1 MNAHKTMKWWKK
13 GFFHVLE
20 VAFVN
25 ASIIYKRLHPE
36 IRKLDVNA
44 FRLRLIEQLLKTKD
58 EAHRPGRHVPAADN
72 PRRLTERHFLAKN
85 EAKTPNGKQ
94 AMPDCVVCS
103 NRAVKRHQ
111 TQFCC
116 KECNVALCAFP
127 CFTRYYTLKDYK
139 TNCSKE
145 LHT

>member
-1 MNAHKTMKWWKK
+1 MVEEGLLPYAR
-13 GFFHVLE
+13 GS
-20 VAFVN
+20 FVN

-44 FRLRLIEQLLKTKD
+44 FRLHLIEQLLQTKG

-85 EAKTPNGKQ
+85 EAKAPNGKQ
-94 AMPDCVVCS
+94 AMADCVVCS

-116 KECNVALCAFP
+116 KEFNVALCAFP
-127 CFTRYYTLKDYK
+127 CFTRYHTLKDYT